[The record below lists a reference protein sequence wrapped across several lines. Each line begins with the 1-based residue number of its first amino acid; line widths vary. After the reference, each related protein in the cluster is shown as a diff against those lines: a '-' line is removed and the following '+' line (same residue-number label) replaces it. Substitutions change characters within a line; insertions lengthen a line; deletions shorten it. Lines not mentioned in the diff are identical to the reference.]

1 MGQCEA
7 IVGLVLDK
15 KSSDTINRINN
26 KKKYGNVLAVM
37 LSAGVF
43 SSIFTKNNSLQAS
56 YNITQTDW
64 ILYARSMKSVPA
76 ITKRAIEKEVKLMII
91 DYQLKNNNRKL
102 LSFWKG
108 IYEGCK

>member
-1 MGQCEA
+1 MGQCET

-15 KSSDTINRINN
+15 KSSDAIKRIND
-26 KKKYGNVLAVM
+26 KKKYGNALAVM

-43 SSIFTKNNSLQAS
+43 SSIFTKSNSLQAS

-64 ILYARSMKSVPA
+64 VLYARAMKSVPA
-76 ITKRAIEKEVKLMII
+76 ITKRAIEKEVELMII
-91 DYQLKNNNRKL
+91 DYQLKSNRKL